1 MTRIEQPTATLILKP
16 GRDKPVHNRHP
27 WVFSGAIGRIKGQP
41 APGDLV
47 TVADHKGIPL
57 ATAYYNAKS
66 QIQARILSWE
76 PATPIDESFWRG
88 RLQQAIAGRA
98 MMGLTADDRRQT
110 TAHSL
115 ESEQSPTDLLN
126 TDPLTTDH
134 RPLTTACRLV
144 NAEADSLPGLIVD
157 RYGEYL
163 VIQCLT
169 LGIDRRKEMLVSLL
183 TELLHPAGILERSD
197 VDVRGKEGLRPL
209 VELRHGQ
216 EPPAELTIRENGFS
230 FLVDVL
236 HGHKTGFYL
245 DQRDNRA
252 MVGQPPLMAGREVL
266 NVFAFTGAFG
276 VYAAA
281 AGARNVV
288 QIDSSA
294 PALETAER
302 NMKLNG
308 LDKASDEYIAGDAFE
323 VLRYFREE
331 GRQFD
336 AIILDPPKFAHS
348 QSQIDRASRGYKDLN
363 WLAMRLLR
371 PNGVLATFSC
381 SGLVSAD
388 LFQKIVFGA
397 AVDAGRDVQILHH
410 LGQSADHPVL
420 LAFPESAYLKGLLC
434 RVI

>member
-1 MTRIEQPTATLILKP
+1 MEQPTATLILKQ
-16 GRDKPVHNRHP
+16 GRDKPIRNRHP
-27 WVFSGAIGRIKGQP
+27 WVFSGAIGRVQGQP

-47 TVADHKGIPL
+47 TVADHKGTPL

-76 PATPIDESFWRG
+76 PSEPIDEAFWRG
-88 RLQQAIAGRA
+88 RLQRAIAGRE
-98 MMGLTADDRRQT
+98 MMGLTADNRRPLT
-110 TAHSL
+110 
-115 ESEQSPTDLLN
+115 
-126 TDPLTTDH
+126 TDPLTTDLLITA
-134 RPLTTACRLV
+134 PPTTACRLV
-144 NAEADSLPGLIVD
+144 NAEADDLPGLVVD
-157 RYGEYL
+157 RYGDYL

-169 LGIDRRKEMLVSLL
+169 LGIDRRKETLVGLL
-183 TELLHPAGILERSD
+183 VELLQPAGILERSD

-216 EPPAELTIRENGFS
+216 EPPAELVIRENGFN
-230 FLVDVL
+230 FLVDL
-236 HGHKTGFYL
+236 HRGHKTGFYL

-252 MVGQPPLMAGREVL
+252 AVGQPALMAGREVL

-281 AGARNVV
+281 AGARAVIHV
-288 QIDSSA
+288 DSSA

-302 NMKLNG
+302 NMQLNG
-308 LDKASDEYIAGDAFE
+308 LDKESDEYIAGDAFE

-348 QSQIDRASRGYKDLN
+348 QGQIDRAARGYKDLN
-363 WLAMRLLR
+363 WLALRLLR
-371 PNGVLATFSC
+371 PDGVLATFSC

-397 AVDAGRDVQILHH
+397 AVDAGRDVQVLQH

-420 LAFPESAYLKGLLC
+420 LSFPESAYLKGLLC

>member
-1 MTRIEQPTATLILKP
+1 MNNHNLDEQPTATLILKP

-27 WVFSGAIGRIKGQP
+27 WVFSGAISRIKGQP

-47 TVADHKGIPL
+47 TVADHKGTPL

-76 PATPIDESFWRG
+76 PAAPIDEPFWRN
-88 RLQQAIAGRA
+88 RLQQAIHGRF
-98 MMGLTADDRRQT
+98 LITAPLIT
-110 TAHSL
+110 VPLPTAPLNTAH
-115 ESEQSPTDLLN
+115 
-126 TDPLTTDH
+126 
-134 RPLTTACRLV
+134 RLI
-144 NAEADSLPGLIVD
+144 NAEADLLPGLVVD
-157 RYGEYL
+157 RYGDYL
-163 VIQCLT
+163 VMQCLT
-169 LGIDRRKEMLVSLL
+169 LGIDRRKEMLVGLL

-230 FLVDVL
+230 FLVDL
-236 HGHKTGFYL
+236 RHGHKTGFYL

-252 MVGQPPLMAGREVL
+252 TVGQPPLMAGREVL
-266 NVFAFTGAFG
+266 NVFAFTGVFG

-308 LDKASDEYIAGDAFE
+308 LDKESDEYIAGDAFE

-348 QSQIDRASRGYKDLN
+348 QSQIDRAARGYKDLN

-397 AVDAGRDVQILHH
+397 AVDAGRDAQILRH

-420 LAFPESAYLKGLLC
+420 LTFPESAYLKGLLC